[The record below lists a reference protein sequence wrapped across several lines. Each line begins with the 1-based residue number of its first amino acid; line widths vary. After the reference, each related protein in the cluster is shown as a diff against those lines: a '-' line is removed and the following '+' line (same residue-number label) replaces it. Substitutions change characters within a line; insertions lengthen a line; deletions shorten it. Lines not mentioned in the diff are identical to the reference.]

1 MSYAKKVKDG
11 TARLPSP
18 SPRHPFPYHQPHAG
32 IHSGPVGHPPRR
44 PGEPCYP
51 SACDHP
57 PPASPPIHPFVTSGG
72 SIQGATLERQQPGVV
87 FIWRVGGRYV
97 CEALL
102 PRCRGD
108 PGHLGGALQ
117 TAVAGGRETAA
128 TYRPPADCSRPAA
141 SLALPRRGRL
151 GESGIALQAPGACG
165 ALATSSSSGPCGP
178 SGPVLQLLLRR
189 TPGRAV
195 QVSNPVLQV
204 PSSWPPVT
212 RLP

>member
-1 MSYAKKVKDG
+1 MEPLASPPPPHPPGA
-11 TARLPSP
+11 PSP
-18 SPRHPFPYHQPHAG
+18 NTNLT
-32 IHSGPVGHPPRR
+32 
-44 PGEPCYP
+44 PGSTPDP
-51 SACDHP
+51 SATHP
-57 PPASPPIHPFVTSGG
+57 AAPANPATPAPAIIPQPASPPIHPFVTSGG
-72 SIQGATLERQQPGVV
+72 SIQGATLERQQPSVV
-87 FIWRVGGRYV
+87 FIWRVGGHYV

-102 PRCRGD
+102 PRRHGD
-108 PGHLGGALQ
+108 PGHLGGTLQ
-117 TAVAGGRETAA
+117 TAVASGRETAA